1 MKIKSHPRE
10 EADPVR
16 VFDRD
21 SRLHGSDRGGYRNE
35 AKRPHAGTGR
45 MLAIILKGAL
55 IGFTLGLI
63 LAVLA
68 GSWVWLEMR
77 VNVGLLIPSA
87 TFLCPVFTS
96 WTRKVFSYSVFMMGQ
111 VFLLIVL
118 LAIYGFDAGALC
130 AVPAYLFREGFHG
143 TGLTLATAGLMV
155 GGIFL
160 SGNLLWIAFSREHL
174 FPTDTTHHNTEN
186 ISCQ

>member
-1 MKIKSHPRE
+1 MKIKNYPRE
-10 EADPVR
+10 DGDPVR

-21 SRLHGSDRGGYRNE
+21 SRLYGSDGGGYRHE
-35 AKRPHAGTGR
+35 AKRPYADTGR

-63 LAVLA
+63 LAVVA

-77 VNVGLLIPSA
+77 VNVGLLIPAA
-87 TFLCPVFTS
+87 TFLCPGSTF
-96 WTRKVFSYSVFMMGQ
+96 WTRKAFSYSLFLIVQ

-118 LAIYGFDAGALC
+118 IGIYGFDAGALC
-130 AVPAYLFREGFHG
+130 AVPAYLFREGFHA

-160 SGNLLWIAFSREHL
+160 GGNLLWISFSRRRL
-174 FPTDTTHHNTEN
+174 FLSDD
-186 ISCQ
+186 CYQ